1 MIVSVRFFNILAAYT
16 GIKQT
21 KVTLP
26 DGTTLRELAHRLA
39 GDYSEAF
46 RNIILAEG
54 ALNPH
59 LHFFRNGNR
68 INETELD
75 SPLCDGDE
83 IMLFPAVAGGSNMT
97 LHPSGGD
104 GVEVE

>member
-21 KVTLP
+21 KITLP
-26 DGTTLRELAHRLA
+26 AGTTLRELAHQLA

-46 RNIILAEG
+46 RIIILPEG
-54 ALNPH
+54 ILNPH
-59 LHFFRNGNR
+59 LHFFRNSAR
-68 INETELD
+68 VNETELD
-75 SPLCDGDE
+75 SPLSDGDE
-83 IMLFPAVAGGSNMT
+83 IMLFPAVAGGSKMT
-97 LHPSGGD
+97 FHPSGGV